1 MFYTEMKRLL
11 KHKTFLLL
19 IGIFML
25 LSVLQNV
32 MILNRE
38 DVKQLNNDLLT
49 INDIDFSQY
58 DSAWQQAEYLGYS
71 EEGASRANLKQKYIT
86 NVDEQIENIQSRLN
100 SVLFSSEENQT
111 ELKYQL
117 EMYQSLKEYTPSIM
131 NDVVFS
137 DCSNNVV
144 YWNFFYLFIGF
155 FIIYLLIQQDKDSS
169 LLPLYGSTVTSMK
182 SIILSKIFVMILVL
196 LSLFLF
202 KTIIDMS
209 TFLFCGLDLSEPIQ
223 HLYNYDVT
231 SFTLS
236 IGNYYLLLT
245 GSMLITVFVILF
257 LFICLYCLFQ
267 NTSISFVVIVVFMI
281 IELLAYNYVSI
292 ASSFKIFKEINL
304 WAVLVS
310 TKLIDQLIYIV
321 GNVVPQSCCLLGL
334 FIAMVLLLFFAD
346 VYLYQNLF
354 HKNTH
359 IFRKFTLRSKHVS
372 IYQWKD
378 ILISSKGLLI
388 VFGIL
393 IYCVVNVSNYTVIKS
408 TSEASY
414 EAFVQQYYGEI
425 NDDLIQKIK
434 EDKLEILIA
443 NNRSDEL
450 VQKINDGEELSEE
463 EAKELSE
470 LEMLRSHK
478 DDIQRIEDE
487 VNALNEVGSQYF
499 SDNSSL
505 ELLVEKR
512 NETGSLLKW
521 LLVFIPIIVIVF
533 STMVPFYQTK
543 ISSLFF
549 STYVGERKYLM
560 KQWIH
565 FFIVGMI
572 LMLIV
577 YGSHMYKITTNYAY
591 TFVDMPIN
599 QALGISSN
607 IHLLTWFILSCVN
620 KLLVLSIVISGS
632 MYLSRKMGMIAG
644 IVTMSSILFV
654 LLLCPIGLAM
664 ILRYDY
670 LNHLLWYVVICG
682 MILFGDVL
690 LLIQ

>member
-572 LMLIV
+572 LMFIV

-690 LLIQ
+690 LLI

>member
-572 LMLIV
+572 LMFIV

>member
-1 MFYTEMKRLL
+1 
-11 KHKTFLLL
+11 
-19 IGIFML
+19 ML